1 MKNII
6 YVMTALF
13 LVSACD
19 SRTGCNKTSAA
30 KVYFGLTNSTLSTN
44 DVKRNIIVKT
54 GTKNFYWRGK
64 KVCYAT
70 YKNVKFQ
77 QDMQTYEI
85 VENMMFHYGLS
96 NEYNFKPQETT
107 TVCYAYNR
115 ATDSYVGVTG
125 KGCCDTSRYK
135 PGISTKTEDICWL

>member
-1 MKNII
+1 MKPHTII
-6 YVMTALF
+6 ALC
-13 LVSACD
+13 LALTACD

-30 KVYFGLTNSTLSTN
+30 KVYFGLTDSTLSTS

-54 GTKNFYWRGK
+54 GTKKFYWRGK
-64 KVCYAT
+64 KVCYAI

-77 QDMQTYEI
+77 QDMQTYEY
-85 VENMMFHYGLS
+85 VDNMMFHHGVS

-107 TVCYAYNR
+107 TVCYAYNK

-125 KGCCDTSRYK
+125 EDCCNTSRHNI
-135 PGISTKTEDICWL
+135 GISTKTEDICWL